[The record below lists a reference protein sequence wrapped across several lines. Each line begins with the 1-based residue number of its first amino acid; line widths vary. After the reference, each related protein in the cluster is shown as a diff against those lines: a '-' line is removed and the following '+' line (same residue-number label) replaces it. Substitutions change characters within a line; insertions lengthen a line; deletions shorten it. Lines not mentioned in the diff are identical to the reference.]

1 MESQKIK
8 KLLDH
13 KDEIYPKYQ
22 TKEWYVINDRNNGN
36 YPEGKAIGNNKR
48 IKIDTEVVKL

>member
-8 KLLDH
+8 NILDH
-13 KDEIYPKYQ
+13 KDEIYSRYQ

-36 YPEGKAIGNNKR
+36 YPEGNGNDKG
-48 IKIDTEVVKL
+48 IKTDT